1 MTARLPAH
9 LEITALVR
17 GAAQAGGFAAV
28 LNKGEADAGTILVLA
43 TENGTNPRVFERMPS
58 PSGHRVWHNI
68 SFQDIDIKQKIDAY
82 LEQRVSRDPD
92 LWIIELDIANG
103 ERLVRLLDSIS

>member
-58 PSGHRVWHNI
+58 SSGHRVWHNV